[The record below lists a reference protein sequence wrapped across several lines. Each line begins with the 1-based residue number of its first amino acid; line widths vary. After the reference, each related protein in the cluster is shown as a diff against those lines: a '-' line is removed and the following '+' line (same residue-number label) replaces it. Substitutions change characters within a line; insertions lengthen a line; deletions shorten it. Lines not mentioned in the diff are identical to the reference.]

1 MAAVK
6 KYQKSSF
13 TLIELLAA
21 MAVFCILLA
30 VSIRLFT
37 GAQQVWVR
45 SENKT
50 DTFASARTA
59 MEFFA
64 ARMQTVEYSESEPF
78 GIVDDDGVDGYEKD
92 SIWFVSRMAL
102 GDSGH
107 YRHLIRFH
115 LVDPMDDD
123 NRDAGILQIHKYTG
137 HNSDKGFYGQLFP
150 SYEGRTKKKRTRYRI
165 KSRSEAIDHIEKVW
179 EALDK
184 GEENPTVTVK
194 THATSVDLIENVV
207 GLKLI
212 RYVADG
218 KNLVQK
224 SGDIDSA
231 PYLIEIE
238 LRVLDS
244 RESFQMWQEASGKT
258 AKDNI
263 FIEHGY
269 TFRRKVLLGKKG
281 E

>member
-1 MAAVK
+1 MK

-92 SIWFVSRMAL
+92 SIWSIRWMMTTAMPEFCRSINIRGMTPIKVFTVSF
-102 GDSGH
+102 S
-107 YRHLIRFH
+107 HLMKGVPRKNAP
-115 LVDPMDDD
+115 VTGSK
-123 NRDAGILQIHKYTG
+123 AGARQ
-137 HNSDKGFYGQLFP
+137 
-150 SYEGRTKKKRTRYRI
+150 
-165 KSRSEAIDHIEKVW
+165 
-179 EALDK
+179 
-184 GEENPTVTVK
+184 
-194 THATSVDLIENVV
+194 
-207 GLKLI
+207 
-212 RYVADG
+212 
-218 KNLVQK
+218 
-224 SGDIDSA
+224 
-231 PYLIEIE
+231 
-238 LRVLDS
+238 
-244 RESFQMWQEASGKT
+244 
-258 AKDNI
+258 
-263 FIEHGY
+263 
-269 TFRRKVLLGKKG
+269 
-281 E
+281 